1 MYPAKVGDFV
11 IVNLSNEKIKEDVI
25 CPNVWTPSYRAFLD
39 GRLFKITDDCHQD
52 EDGSTLFTLTSAQYG
67 EFLCLREEF
76 LLHYDEE
83 EEGASP
89 DVKSEQ
95 VHSPKHYNVLED
107 IEAIQIIASS
117 MTYEMFKGYCLGNIL
132 KYRLRCG
139 AKDDV
144 TQELAKADKY
154 KELFAK
160 YNHMCKGEK

>member
-1 MYPAKVGDFV
+1 MKVRY
-11 IVNLSNEKIKEDVI
+11 IKE
-25 CPNVWTPSYRAFLD
+25 NHA
-39 GRLFKITDDCHQD
+39 GQAQ
-52 EDGSTLFTLTSAQYG
+52 TLGKVYDISI
-67 EFLCLREEF
+67 
-76 LLHYDEE
+76 DEE
-83 EEGASP
+83 GREFFIDDEGERNYNYFWRGHCFEVIQEEN
-89 DVKSEQ
+89 KSEQ

-117 MTYEMFKGYCLGNIL
+117 MTQEMFKGYCLGNIL

-144 TQELAKADKY
+144 SQELAKADKY